1 MKSRAVILVVA
12 LCALLGAGVF
22 SWWKVRAED
31 APGPA
36 VPPSAVPVAQGVQ
49 SRAMSPGVPGAAA
62 AASAVPDAPL
72 PPLPGSLKDTE
83 EDGAVLVDA
92 SGHLVPNADLRRF
105 FNYYLSA
112 TGEEPASLIR
122 ERILTALRA
131 KKLPAAAMDEAV
143 QVLDDYL
150 AYLDAARGLASKGS
164 AAMPDTAER
173 LESLRKLRREHLGP
187 GVADGLFGQEEAV
200 DAVAVERLKLMK
212 DASLTK
218 EEREQRM
225 AALEERLPPEV
236 RASREEAVRPLR
248 QQAVEQELLAA
259 GATAE
264 DLHQHRLSTVGP
276 EATER
281 LEALDAE
288 RAQWKQRL
296 ADFRAKRAALG
307 QSEPNPARRQAAV
320 QRLLFDS
327 FTPEERLRVEAADSI
342 EAASGSPGA
351 GGG

>member
-22 SWWKVRAED
+22 SWWRGRAGAAPEPEVPRSAGPLAQALLAGKGAVA
-31 APGPA
+31 APG
-36 VPPSAVPVAQGVQ
+36 
-49 SRAMSPGVPGAAA
+49 AMGNAAPSPG
-62 AASAVPDAPL
+62 SPL
-72 PPLPGSLKDTE
+72 PPLPTSLQDTE

-92 SGHLVPNADLRRF
+92 SGHLVTSPDLRRF

-112 TGEEPASLIR
+112 TGEESASLIR
-122 ERILTALRA
+122 ERILAALRA
-131 KKLPAAAMDEAV
+131 KHPPPAAMDEAV

-150 AYLDAARGLASKGS
+150 SYLEAARGLASNRS
-164 AAMPDTAER
+164 AATMDTAER
-173 LESLRKLRREHLGP
+173 LETLRKLRREHLG
-187 GVADGLFGQEEAV
+187 GSADGLFGQEEAV
-200 DAVAVERLKLMK
+200 DAVAVERLKLQK
-212 DASLTK
+212 DVSLTP
-218 EEREQRM
+218 EERQKRI
-225 AALEERLPPEV
+225 AALEERLPPDV
-236 RASREEAVRPLR
+236 RASREESVRPLR

-276 EATER
+276 EATGR

-296 ADFRAKRAALG
+296 ADFHAKREALARA
-307 QSEPNPARRQAAV
+307 EPDAARRQAAV

-327 FTPEERLRVEAADSI
+327 FTPEERLRVEAADAI
-342 EAASGSPGA
+342 DAASGS

>member
-31 APGPA
+31 VPGPV
-36 VPPSAVPVAQGVQ
+36 VPPSAVPVAQGPAP
-49 SRAMSPGVPGAAA
+49 RAASSAVPGAAVTA
-62 AASAVPDAPL
+62 TPAPDAPL
-72 PPLPGSLKDTE
+72 PPLPGSLQDTE

-92 SGHLVPNADLRRF
+92 SGHLVPSADLRRF
-105 FNYYLSA
+105 FDYYLSA

-131 KKLPAAAMDEAV
+131 KKLPPAAMDEAV

-150 AYLDAARGLASKGS
+150 SYLEAARGLASKGS
-164 AAMPDTAER
+164 VPMDTAER
-173 LESLRKLRREHLGP
+173 LEALRKLRREHLGS
-187 GVADGLFGQEEAV
+187 GAADGLFGKEEAV

-218 EEREQRM
+218 EERERRM
-225 AALEERLPPEV
+225 AELEERLPPDV

-259 GATAE
+259 GATRE

-296 ADFRAKRAALG
+296 ADFRAKREALGRTEPDAAL
-307 QSEPNPARRQAAV
+307 RQAAV

-327 FTPEERLRVEAADSI
+327 FTPEERLRVEAADAI
-342 EAASGSPGA
+342 DAASGSPGS

>member
-36 VPPSAVPVAQGVQ
+36 VPPSAVPVAQGSVP
-49 SRAMSPGVPGAAA
+49 RATSPAVPGAAA
-62 AASAVPDAPL
+62 TGSPDPSSGSTL
-72 PPLPGSLKDTE
+72 PPLPGSLQDTE

-105 FNYYLSA
+105 FSYYLSA
-112 TGEEPASLIR
+112 TGEESSALIR

-150 AYLDAARGLASKGS
+150 SYLEAARGLASKGS
-164 AAMPDTAER
+164 ASTLDTAER
-173 LESLRKLRREHLGP
+173 LEALRKLRREHLG
-187 GVADGLFGQEEAV
+187 GAADGLFGQEEAV

-218 EEREQRM
+218 EEREQRI
-225 AALEERLPPEV
+225 AALEERLPPDV

-276 EATER
+276 EATGR

-296 ADFRAKRAALG
+296 ADFRAKREALG
-307 QSEPNPARRQAAV
+307 RSEPDPALRQAAV

-342 EAASGSPGA
+342 DAASGS

>member
-31 APGPA
+31 APGLA
-36 VPPSAVPVAQGVQ
+36 VTPSAVPVAQG
-49 SRAMSPGVPGAAA
+49 SRPQGASPAVPGAVVT
-62 AASAVPDAPL
+62 ASPDSQAGAPL

-92 SGHLVPNADLRRF
+92 SGHLVPNADLRRL

-112 TGEEPASLIR
+112 TGEEPVSLIR
-122 ERILTALRA
+122 ERILAALRA

-150 AYLDAARGLASKGS
+150 AYLEAARGLGSKGS
-164 AAMPDTAER
+164 AATMDTAER
-173 LESLRKLRREHLGP
+173 LESLRKLRREHLG
-187 GVADGLFGQEEAV
+187 GAADGLFGQEEAV

-225 AALEERLPPEV
+225 AALEERLPPDV

-259 GATAE
+259 GATAA

-276 EATER
+276 EATGR

-296 ADFRAKRAALG
+296 ADFRAKREALA
-307 QSEPNPARRQAAV
+307 QSEPDPTRRQAAV

-327 FTPEERLRVEAADSI
+327 FTPEERLRVEAADTI
-342 EAASGSPGA
+342 EAATGS

>member
-1 MKSRAVILVVA
+1 MKRRAVILVVA

-22 SWWKVRAED
+22 SWWKVRASD

-36 VPPSAVPVAQGVQ
+36 VTPSAVPVAQG
-49 SRAMSPGVPGAAA
+49 SRPQGAAPAVPGAVVT
-62 AASAVPDAPL
+62 ASPDSQAGAPL
-72 PPLPGSLKDTE
+72 PPLPGSLQDTE

-92 SGHLVPNADLRRF
+92 SGHLVPNADLRRL

-112 TGEEPASLIR
+112 TGEESASLIR
-122 ERILTALRA
+122 ERILAALRA

-150 AYLDAARGLASKGS
+150 AYLEAARGLGSNGS
-164 AAMPDTAER
+164 AATMDTAER
-173 LESLRKLRREHLGP
+173 LESLRKLRREHLG
-187 GVADGLFGQEEAV
+187 GAADGLFGQEEAV

-225 AALEERLPPEV
+225 SALEDRLPPDV

-276 EATER
+276 EATGR
-281 LEALDAE
+281 LESLDAE

-296 ADFRAKRAALG
+296 ADFRAKREALG
-307 QSEPNPARRQAAV
+307 QSEPDPARRQAAV

-327 FTPEERLRVEAADSI
+327 FTPEERLRVEAADTI
-342 EAASGSPGA
+342 EAATGS

>member
-36 VPPSAVPVAQGVQ
+36 VPPSAVQVAQGPKPLGT
-49 SRAMSPGVPGAAA
+49 SPGVPGAAA
-62 AASAVPDAPL
+62 TPSPAPQAGSPL

-150 AYLDAARGLASKGS
+150 AYLEGARGLASKGS
-164 AAMPDTAER
+164 AATMDTAER
-173 LESLRKLRREHLGP
+173 LESLRKLRREHLG
-187 GVADGLFGQEEAV
+187 GAADGLFGQEEAV
-200 DAVAVERLKLMK
+200 DAVAVERLKLMQ
-212 DASLTK
+212 DASLTR

-225 AALEERLPPEV
+225 AALEERLPPDV

-248 QQAVEQELLAA
+248 QQAVEQELLAG

-307 QSEPNPARRQAAV
+307 QSEPDPARRQAAV

-342 EAASGSPGA
+342 EAASGS

>member
-36 VPPSAVPVAQGVQ
+36 VPPSAVSAAQEPKPLMG
-49 SRAMSPGVPGAAA
+49 ASPAVPGAAA
-62 AASAVPDAPL
+62 TASPAPSPGSPL
-72 PPLPGSLKDTE
+72 PPLPGSLQDTE

-122 ERILTALRA
+122 ERILAALRA

-150 AYLDAARGLASKGS
+150 SYLEAARGLASKGS
-164 AAMPDTAER
+164 AATMDTAER
-173 LESLRKLRREHLGP
+173 LESLRKLRREHLG
-187 GVADGLFGQEEAV
+187 GAADGLFGQEEAV

-225 AALEERLPPEV
+225 AALEERLPPDV

-288 RAQWKQRL
+288 RARWKQRL

-307 QSEPNPARRQAAV
+307 QSEPDPALRQAAV

-327 FTPEERLRVEAADSI
+327 FTPEERLRVEAADTI
-342 EAASGSPGA
+342 DAASGS

>member
-36 VPPSAVPVAQGVQ
+36 GPPSAVPVARGTVP
-49 SRAMSPGVPGAAA
+49 RAASPGVPGAAVTA
-62 AASAVPDAPL
+62 TPAPEAPL
-72 PPLPGSLKDTE
+72 PPLPGSLQDTE

-92 SGHLVPNADLRRF
+92 SGHLVPSADLRRF
-105 FNYYLSA
+105 FDYYLSA

-122 ERILTALRA
+122 ERILAALRA
-131 KKLPAAAMDEAV
+131 KKLPPAAMDEAV

-150 AYLDAARGLASKGS
+150 SYLEAARGLASKG
-164 AAMPDTAER
+164 AAAPMDTAER
-173 LESLRKLRREHLGP
+173 LEALRKLRREHLG
-187 GVADGLFGQEEAV
+187 GAADGLFGQEEAV
-200 DAVAVERLKLMK
+200 DAVAVERLKLQK

-218 EEREQRM
+218 EERERRM
-225 AALEERLPPEV
+225 AELEERLPPDV

-248 QQAVEQELLAA
+248 QRAVEQELLAA

-296 ADFRAKRAALG
+296 ADFRAKREALG
-307 QSEPNPARRQAAV
+307 QSEPDPARRQAAV

-327 FTPEERLRVEAADSI
+327 FTPEERLRVEAADAI
-342 EAASGSPGA
+342 DAASGS

>member
-22 SWWKVRAED
+22 SWWKVRAPG

-36 VPPSAVPVAQGVQ
+36 VPPSAAQVAQGPKPLG
-49 SRAMSPGVPGAAA
+49 ASPAVPGAAA
-62 AASAVPDAPL
+62 TPSPAPQAGSPL

-122 ERILTALRA
+122 ERILAALRA
-131 KKLPAAAMDEAV
+131 KNLPAAAMDEAV

-150 AYLDAARGLASKGS
+150 AYLEAARGLASKGS
-164 AAMPDTAER
+164 AAMPDTGDR
-173 LESLRKLRREHLGP
+173 LEALRKLRREHLGP

-200 DAVAVERLKLMK
+200 DAVAVERLKLMN

-225 AALEERLPPEV
+225 AALEERLPPDV

-281 LEALDAE
+281 LESLDAE

-307 QSEPNPARRQAAV
+307 QSEPDPALRQAAV

-327 FTPEERLRVEAADSI
+327 FTPEERLRVEAADTI
-342 EAASGSPGA
+342 EAASGS

>member
-31 APGPA
+31 VPGPA
-36 VPPSAVPVAQGVQ
+36 VPPSAVPVAQGPAP
-49 SRAMSPGVPGAAA
+49 RAASPVVPGAAA
-62 AASAVPDAPL
+62 TATPAPDAPL
-72 PPLPGSLKDTE
+72 PPLPGSLQDTE

-105 FNYYLSA
+105 FDYYLSA

-131 KKLPAAAMDEAV
+131 KKLPSAAMDEAV

-150 AYLDAARGLASKGS
+150 SYLEAARGLASKGS
-164 AAMPDTAER
+164 VPMDTAER
-173 LESLRKLRREHLGP
+173 LEALRKLRREHLGP
-187 GVADGLFGQEEAV
+187 GAADGLFGKEEAV

-218 EEREQRM
+218 EERERRISE
-225 AALEERLPPEV
+225 LEERLPPDV

-259 GATAE
+259 GATRE

-296 ADFRAKRAALG
+296 ADFRAKREALG
-307 QSEPNPARRQAAV
+307 RAEPDATRRQAAV

-327 FTPEERLRVEAADSI
+327 FTPEERLRVEAADAI
-342 EAASGSPGA
+342 DAASGSPGS